1 MPQPEQPQSQRIAR
15 ARLVQQCIANPTFS
29 QPGAVV
35 DWLGAL
41 QAQDY
46 DGALWSIGL
55 RMVSATK
62 PVVEQALADRTIVR
76 TWPLRGTLHFVA
88 AHDVRWLLALLTPR
102 VIAQS
107 AGRYRQ
113 LELDEVIFAR
123 SKEVFAKA
131 LQGGKQLT
139 RAEMQQALE
148 QASIA
153 TAGQRGYHMLVRAAQ
168 GGLICF
174 GIPRGKQQTF
184 ALLDE
189 WVPPTPSLARDAALA
204 ELTRR
209 YFTSHGPA
217 TVQDLMRW
225 AGLTAAEAK
234 TGLAE
239 AGKDLCQT
247 TLAGRVYWMA
257 RELQDHIDRS
267 QSLHLLPGF
276 DEYILGYGDRSAVLD
291 PAYAQHIC
299 PGGNGVFNP
308 TVVIDGAVT
317 GVWKRI
323 VKKGAVVIDC
333 APFRTLTA
341 TENHA
346 LNAAAARYGEFLGM
360 PVVQEF
366 QIWNSWFQG
375 VV

>member
-1 MPQPEQPQSQRIAR
+1 MNIALS
-15 ARLVQQCIANPTFS
+15 RLVNQGIACPTFA

-62 PVVEQALADRTIVR
+62 PSVEQALADRTIVR
-76 TWPLRGTLHFVA
+76 TWPMRGTLHFVA
-88 AHDVRWLLALLTPR
+88 ARDARWLLALLTPR
-102 VIAQS
+102 VIAQT

-113 LELDEVIFAR
+113 LELNEAIFAR

-139 RAEMQQALE
+139 REALQQLLE
-148 QASIA
+148 QTGIA
-153 TAGQRGYHMLVRAAQ
+153 TTGQRGYHILVRAAQ
-168 GGLICF
+168 DGLICF
-174 GIPRGKQQTF
+174 GVPRGKQQTF

-189 WVPPTPSLARDAALA
+189 WVPPTPSLAGDAALA
-204 ELTRR
+204 ELARR
-209 YFTSHGPA
+209 YFVSHGPA

-239 AGKDLCQT
+239 AGKDLSQA
-247 TLAGRVYWMA
+247 TLAGGVYWMA
-257 RELQDHIDRS
+257 HDLRDRVDGTR
-267 QSLHLLPGF
+267 SLHLLPGF
-276 DEYILGYGDRSAVLD
+276 DEFILGYGDRSAMLD
-291 PAYAQHIC
+291 PVYAQRIC
-299 PGGNGVFNP
+299 PGGNGVFSP

-317 GVWKRI
+317 GVWKRAF
-323 VKKGAVVIDC
+323 KRGAVVIEC

-341 TENHA
+341 TENLA
-346 LNAAAARYGEFLGM
+346 LNTAAARYGKFLGM
-360 PVVQEF
+360 PVVLK
-366 QIWNSWFQG
+366 
-375 VV
+375 

>member
-1 MPQPEQPQSQRIAR
+1 MNIALS
-15 ARLVQQCIANPTFS
+15 RLANQGIACPAFAE
-29 QPGAVV
+29 PGAVV
-35 DWLGAL
+35 AWLGAL

-55 RMVSATK
+55 RMASAT
-62 PVVEQALADRTIVR
+62 VHDVEQALADRTIVR

-88 AHDVRWLLALLTPR
+88 ARDVRWLLALLTPR

-123 SKEVFAKA
+123 SKEVLAKA

-139 RAEMQQALE
+139 REALQQRLE
-148 QASIA
+148 QADIA
-153 TAGQRGYHMLVRAAQ
+153 TTGQRGYHILVRAAQ
-168 GGLICF
+168 DGLICF
-174 GIPRGKQQTF
+174 GVRQGKQQTF

-189 WVPPTPSLARDAALA
+189 WLSPAPTWGRDEALA

-225 AGLTAAEAK
+225 AGLTAADAK

-239 AGKDLCQT
+239 AGKDLAQAS
-247 TLAGRVYWMA
+247 LAGQVYWMA
-257 RELQDHIDRS
+257 NDLQDRVDGTR
-267 QSLHLLPGF
+267 SLHLLPGF

-291 PAYAQHIC
+291 PVYAQRIC

-317 GVWKRI
+317 GVWKRTL
-323 VKKGAVVIDC
+323 KKDAVVIEG

-341 TENHA
+341 TEQDA

-360 PVVQEF
+360 SVVAK
-366 QIWNSWFQG
+366 
-375 VV
+375 

>member
-1 MPQPEQPQSQRIAR
+1 
-15 ARLVQQCIANPTFS
+15 
-29 QPGAVV
+29 
-35 DWLGAL
+35 
-41 QAQDY
+41 
-46 DGALWSIGL
+46 
-55 RMVSATK
+55 MVSATRHS
-62 PVVEQALADRTIVR
+62 VEQALADRTIVR
-76 TWPLRGTLHFVA
+76 TWPMRGTLHFVA
-88 AHDVRWLLALLTPR
+88 AQDVRWLLALLTPR
-102 VIAQS
+102 VIAQT

-123 SKEVFAKA
+123 SKEVLAKA

-139 RAEMQQALE
+139 RAELQQTLE
-148 QASIA
+148 QANIA

-168 GGLICF
+168 DRLICF
-174 GIPRGKQQTF
+174 GVPRGKQQTF

-189 WVPPTPSLARDAALA
+189 WIPPTPGLAGDAALA

-209 YFTSHGPA
+209 YFVGHGPA

-239 AGKDLCQT
+239 AEKDLCQA

-257 RELQDHIDRS
+257 RDLQDRVDGP
-267 QSLHLLPGF
+267 QPLHLLPGF

-291 PAYAQHIC
+291 PVYAERIC
-299 PGGNGVFNP
+299 PGGNGVFSP

-317 GVWKRI
+317 GVWKRT
-323 VKKGAVVIDC
+323 VRKGAVVIEC

-346 LNAAAARYGEFLGM
+346 LDAAAARYGEFLGM
-360 PVVQEF
+360 PVVM
-366 QIWNSWFQG
+366 G
-375 VV
+375 VIQVGGAPQHSGNGTDIAP